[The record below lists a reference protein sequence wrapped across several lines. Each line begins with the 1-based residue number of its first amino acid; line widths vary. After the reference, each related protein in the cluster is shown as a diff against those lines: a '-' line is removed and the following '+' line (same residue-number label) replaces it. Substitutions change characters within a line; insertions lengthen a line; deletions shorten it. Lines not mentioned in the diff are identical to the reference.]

1 MTNTPATAPR
11 FLKKVLAGERSPEF
25 NTPGGFAI
33 ISVRVVNEPLGT
45 VVTTTVVISDGEVTK
60 TEPCEFVIVSDTG
73 VEKVVVGVRVWVTLS
88 F

>member
-1 MTNTPATAPR
+1 M
-11 FLKKVLAGERSPEF
+11 
-25 NTPGGFAI
+25 
-33 ISVRVVNEPLGT
+33 
-45 VVTTTVVISDGEVTK
+45 VTTTVVISDGEVTK